1 MRRNSIKCVVNA
13 ATIAVKAVGIGS
25 TIQPLLEPKASAAEN
40 FRSSPIISAFRRTTP
55 TLPVVT
61 ASEKWLPTEEK
72 RKGYTYQTIM
82 FVLGNTQSPSV
93 LGSGGRM
100 GEMSDSCDLPT
111 VAETPS
117 TEIIHGV

>member
-72 RKGYTYQTIM
+72 RKGRRVCWDLVDGWARCLTVVTSLLLPKLRRQRLYMESDQYQSLPM
-82 FVLGNTQSPSV
+82 CQSNQ
-93 LGSGGRM
+93 L
-100 GEMSDSCDLPT
+100 
-111 VAETPS
+111 
-117 TEIIHGV
+117 